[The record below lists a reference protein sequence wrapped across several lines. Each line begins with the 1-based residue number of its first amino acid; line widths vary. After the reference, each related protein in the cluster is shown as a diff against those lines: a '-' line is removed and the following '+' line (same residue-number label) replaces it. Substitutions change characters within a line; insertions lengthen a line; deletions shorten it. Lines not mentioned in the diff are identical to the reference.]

1 MNPDMN
7 SFVFKGM
14 FTSCV
19 IKDLQTDGL
28 LRTPIYTQEERKE
41 HDLFV
46 SCPRKIRSGSLQMQK
61 YYRLLY
67 VFENLVREFID
78 ATLTDADHKDDWFE
92 GRATTDMKKKVED
105 RKKSEESNQWHVG
118 RNEHPLFYLDF
129 SDLSLLIINHWSVF
143 KDFFPDQA
151 WVSSRIK
158 ETERTR
164 NVIAHTNDLAAEEG
178 DRLEMHLRDWIHQ
191 IG

>member
-1 MNPDMN
+1 MNN
-7 SFVFKGM
+7 NLNNFILRGVFG
-14 FTSCV
+14 SYCV
-19 IKDLQTDGL
+19 KDLQTSGL

-46 SCPRKIRSGSLQMQK
+46 SCPEKIRSGSLQMQR
-61 YYRLLY
+61 YFRQLY
-67 VFENLVREFID
+67 VFENLVRDFID
-78 ATLTDADHKDDWFE
+78 TTFKDSGDGEGWFE
-92 GRATTDMKKKVED
+92 SRASSDMKKKVED
-105 RKKSEESNQWHVG
+105 RKKSEEKNQWHVG

-143 KDFFPDQA
+143 KDFFPDQG

-158 ETERTR
+158 ESERTR

-178 DRLEMHLRDWIHQ
+178 ARLEMHLRDWINQ